1 MQTMKRFLSVFLCIL
16 FVLPG
21 FVSLGMTVSATEFQV
36 GDLVQIG
43 TYPQTRVTDEE
54 LIEALDAQSA
64 AWQSYGYYS
73 GTYTVPAYPD
83 SNGCMTASN
92 YMQYADVTYA
102 GDRYRG
108 VKFVQYRPT
117 LTGLVTTDKRSGQD
131 ENGYFVD
138 TTYWFEW
145 EPLLWRVL
153 DPAVGLVM
161 TESVIDSQPFHN
173 YRKTGGQD
181 DYGYDAHWG
190 DPDRGHYANNY
201 ACSDIR
207 AWLTDELDADSFL
220 NTAFTAAQRGK
231 ITAATLDNS
240 AYRREVSDYGCEA
253 TTDKVFLLSW
263 KDVTTKAYG
272 FSVNDAA
279 QYNARLG
286 QGTDYAKCQGLL
298 VNTTNGYSQWLLRTA
313 GDSSKNVCNVTN
325 AGACDVYC
333 VTESTNYGIRPAMHV
348 DLDYAYTTAEYTAK
362 FVADGKTVGKVKYT
376 ADTTSIQDKEP
387 AVPAKEGYDGAWP
400 TYTLLVGGVTVEAV
414 YTPNTYSVTWDV
426 EGTTTTE
433 QVTYGEPIELPAN
446 PTKPGSTFI
455 GWTPDVP
462 DTMPA
467 QDMTFTAQFSQDQYN
482 AVLIADGKQIAVIP
496 YTYGQTSITLPDVP
510 AKEGYTGK
518 WPAYTL
524 PAGGVTITAVYTPNN
539 YSVTWDVEGT
549 TTTAQVK
556 FGDPIVK
563 PADPTKEGYDFTG
576 WTPDVPD
583 TMPAQDMIFTA
594 QFEAGQYNA
603 VLMADGKQIAVI
615 PYTYG
620 QTSIT
625 LPDVPAKEGYTG
637 AWPEYTLSAG
647 GVTITAVYTPNTY
660 SVTWDV
666 EGTTTT
672 AQIAFGDPIEKPA
685 DPKKEGYDFT
695 GWTPEVPETMPAKDM
710 TFTAQFSPS
719 QYNAVIK
726 ADGKQIAVI
735 PYTYGQESITL
746 PDVPAKEGY
755 TGAWPAY
762 TLSIGGV
769 TIEAVYT
776 PNTYSVTWDVEG
788 TTTTAQVTF
797 GDPIEKPA
805 DPTKEGSTFIGW
817 TPEVPETMPAKD
829 MTFTAQF
836 SQDQYK
842 AVIKADGKQIAE
854 ILYTYGQ
861 ESITLP
867 DVPAK
872 EGYTGAWPAYTLPI
886 GGVTIEA
893 VYTPNTY
900 SVTWDVE
907 GTTTTAQ
914 VTFGDPIEKP
924 ADPKKDG
931 YDFNG
936 WTPDVPATMPAK
948 DITFTAQFS
957 PSQYDAVIIAD
968 GQQIAVI
975 PYTYGQKSITLPDV
989 PEKEGYTG
997 AWPTYTLSIGGVTI
1011 TAVYTVNTYTVT
1023 WDVEGTTTTAQV
1035 KFGDPIEKPADPTK
1049 EGYDFNG
1056 WTPEIPDTM
1065 PAKDMTFTA
1074 QFSPS
1079 QYDAVIMADGQQIAV
1094 IPYTYGQKSITLPA
1108 VPAKEGY
1115 TGTWPT
1121 YTLPIGG
1128 VTIEAVYTV
1137 NTYTVTWIVDGK
1149 TTKTQVTF
1157 GEAIEKPADPTKEG
1171 STFIGWTPD
1180 IPDTMPAKD
1189 MTFTAQF
1196 SQDQYEAVIM
1206 ADGKQIAVIPYV
1218 YGQKSIALPDVP
1230 EKEGYTGAWPTYTL
1244 PIGGVTITA
1253 VYTKNN
1259 YTVTWVVDGKTTT
1272 ASVPFGSAIAKPAD
1286 PVKSGY
1292 QFTGWTPAVPA
1303 TMPAKDLTFTAQF
1316 AQIVITS
1323 LRVVKTPNKTVYTYR
1338 RDKSVDL
1345 TGMVL
1350 EATYS
1355 DGSKKTVTNM
1365 SDVKVTG
1372 YSAKPRGD
1380 KTVVVEFEGKTA
1392 QFTVNVKYTWWQWLI
1407 IIFLFGWLWY

>member
-1 MQTMKRFLSVFLCIL
+1 M
-16 FVLPG
+16 
-21 FVSLGMTVSATEFQV
+21 
-36 GDLVQIG
+36 
-43 TYPQTRVTDEE
+43 
-54 LIEALDAQSA
+54 
-64 AWQSYGYYS
+64 
-73 GTYTVPAYPD
+73 
-83 SNGCMTASN
+83 
-92 YMQYADVTYA
+92 
-102 GDRYRG
+102 
-108 VKFVQYRPT
+108 
-117 LTGLVTTDKRSGQD
+117 
-131 ENGYFVD
+131 
-138 TTYWFEW
+138 
-145 EPLLWRVL
+145 
-153 DPAVGLVM
+153 
-161 TESVIDSQPFHN
+161 
-173 YRKTGGQD
+173 
-181 DYGYDAHWG
+181 
-190 DPDRGHYANNY
+190 
-201 ACSDIR
+201 
-207 AWLTDELDADSFL
+207 
-220 NTAFTAAQRGK
+220 
-231 ITAATLDNS
+231 
-240 AYRREVSDYGCEA
+240 
-253 TTDKVFLLSW
+253 
-263 KDVTTKAYG
+263 
-272 FSVNDAA
+272 
-279 QYNARLG
+279 
-286 QGTDYAKCQGLL
+286 
-298 VNTTNGYSQWLLRTA
+298 
-313 GDSSKNVCNVTN
+313 
-325 AGACDVYC
+325 
-333 VTESTNYGIRPAMHV
+333 
-348 DLDYAYTTAEYTAK
+348 
-362 FVADGKTVGKVKYT
+362 
-376 ADTTSIQDKEP
+376 
-387 AVPAKEGYDGAWP
+387 
-400 TYTLLVGGVTVEAV
+400 
-414 YTPNTYSVTWDV
+414 
-426 EGTTTTE
+426 
-433 QVTYGEPIELPAN
+433 
-446 PTKPGSTFI
+446 
-455 GWTPDVP
+455 
-462 DTMPA
+462 
-467 QDMTFTAQFSQDQYN
+467 
-482 AVLIADGKQIAVIP
+482 
-496 YTYGQTSITLPDVP
+496 
-510 AKEGYTGK
+510 
-518 WPAYTL
+518 
-524 PAGGVTITAVYTPNN
+524 
-539 YSVTWDVEGT
+539 
-549 TTTAQVK
+549 
-556 FGDPIVK
+556 
-563 PADPTKEGYDFTG
+563 
-576 WTPDVPD
+576 
-583 TMPAQDMIFTA
+583 
-594 QFEAGQYNA
+594 
-603 VLMADGKQIAVI
+603 
-615 PYTYG
+615 
-620 QTSIT
+620 
-625 LPDVPAKEGYTG
+625 
-637 AWPEYTLSAG
+637 
-647 GVTITAVYTPNTY
+647 
-660 SVTWDV
+660 
-666 EGTTTT
+666 
-672 AQIAFGDPIEKPA
+672 
-685 DPKKEGYDFT
+685 
-695 GWTPEVPETMPAKDM
+695 
-710 TFTAQFSPS
+710 
-719 QYNAVIK
+719 
-726 ADGKQIAVI
+726 
-735 PYTYGQESITL
+735 
-746 PDVPAKEGY
+746 
-755 TGAWPAY
+755 
-762 TLSIGGV
+762 
-769 TIEAVYT
+769 
-776 PNTYSVTWDVEG
+776 
-788 TTTTAQVTF
+788 
-797 GDPIEKPA
+797 
-805 DPTKEGSTFIGW
+805 
-817 TPEVPETMPAKD
+817 
-829 MTFTAQF
+829 
-836 SQDQYK
+836 
-842 AVIKADGKQIAE
+842 
-854 ILYTYGQ
+854 
-861 ESITLP
+861 
-867 DVPAK
+867 
-872 EGYTGAWPAYTLPI
+872 
-886 GGVTIEA
+886 
-893 VYTPNTY
+893 
-900 SVTWDVE
+900 
-907 GTTTTAQ
+907 
-914 VTFGDPIEKP
+914 
-924 ADPKKDG
+924 
-931 YDFNG
+931 
-936 WTPDVPATMPAK
+936 
-948 DITFTAQFS
+948 
-957 PSQYDAVIIAD
+957 
-968 GQQIAVI
+968 I